1 MDRECVC
8 FEETQL
14 CLSAI
19 YTRQTRQTMEEDFGG
34 VTRSSVP
41 FNLLVRSFHIQTD
54 ASHVIQKIQKIHN
67 SIYFRFLLSN
77 TLKKKNWKT

>member
-1 MDRECVC
+1 
-8 FEETQL
+8 
-14 CLSAI
+14 
-19 YTRQTRQTMEEDFGG
+19 MEEDFGG

-77 TLKKKNWKT
+77 TLKKKKLENLKIKKNYKNPKKN

>member
-1 MDRECVC
+1 
-8 FEETQL
+8 
-14 CLSAI
+14 
-19 YTRQTRQTMEEDFGG
+19 MEEDFGG

-54 ASHVIQKIQKIHN
+54 ASHVIQKIHN